1 MASRRKSLILGI
13 LRLVVSLEPVSSGH
27 QGKLYFLENRDF
39 ALGDMSRELAQLKEA
54 APLEWRREGMSVTAL
69 VTSLRHLRQTQ
80 LELSNAR
87 GRVWASQFDLFRL
100 AFGTPRCYCRQ
111 LPTQAGFSKHLKMS
125 RS

>member
-1 MASRRKSLILGI
+1 MTDDAQM
-13 LRLVVSLEPVSSGH
+13 VPWLEA